1 MVLLLIILHFLSLL
15 LSGGASAWPHGSRMG
30 WQEKKEAWERHEK
43 DWLSLRSFPTHV
55 LPVSLRN
62 STSVCWEVTE
72 VNGCLWRKEE
82 ANTTREVRSTWKS
95 HPTCPGVGS
104 QQAKPQTSHGR
115 GPVTSFCQIHRSYQ
129 EERPDRDV
137 YYFLKHGGLTIGLL
151 IGW

>member
-15 LSGGASAWPHGSRMG
+15 LSGGASAWPRGSRMG

-55 LPVSLRN
+55 LSVSLRN

-82 ANTTREVRSTWKS
+82 ANTPGKWEV
-95 HPTCPGVGS
+95 PGNHTPPAQVWEASRPSPRPHMGEGQS
-104 QQAKPQTSHGR
+104 
-115 GPVTSFCQIHRSYQ
+115 PVFVR
-129 EERPDRDV
+129 
-137 YYFLKHGGLTIGLL
+137 FIGL
-151 IGW
+151 IKKRDQIETFTTSWNMEV